1 MAHIYWE
8 DRILKISRY
17 REDWPILEAKLI
29 GWWNLLLMG
38 YIEMNNFAH
47 LESLVNSNTIW
58 LIFIFKLIFWKN
70 VNMYCGMG
78 AIIEIAFES
87 E

>member
-1 MAHIYWE
+1 
-8 DRILKISRY
+8 
-17 REDWPILEAKLI
+17 
-29 GWWNLLLMG
+29 MG
-38 YIEMNNFAH
+38 DIWINNFSQ

-58 LIFIFKLIFWKN
+58 LIFIIKLIFCKN
-70 VNMYCGMG
+70 VNIYCGMG